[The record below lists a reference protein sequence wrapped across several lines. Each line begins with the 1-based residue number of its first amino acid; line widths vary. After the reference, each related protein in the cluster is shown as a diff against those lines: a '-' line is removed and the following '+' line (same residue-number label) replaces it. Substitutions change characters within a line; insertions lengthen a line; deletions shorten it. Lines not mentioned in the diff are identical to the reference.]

1 MFALVFAPAT
11 VSPLV
16 LRPTRT
22 AYCAADVVKRR
33 RFKKKCHSA
42 VAGRFQTQHK
52 DLSKWAGA
60 PLLASVALNQGKFNP
75 TDPPMHFLMP
85 SDRLSV
91 ASQHLEH
98 LWTAYDLEWPAES

>member
-33 RFKKKCHSA
+33 RFKKK
-42 VAGRFQTQHK
+42 
-52 DLSKWAGA
+52 
-60 PLLASVALNQGKFNP
+60 
-75 TDPPMHFLMP
+75 
-85 SDRLSV
+85 DRLACVGRGPLCCRCSKEQKKTWVWQSIAYMPECNPPYRLEQDALPGSDARSV
-91 ASQHLEH
+91 NFVFLA
-98 LWTAYDLEWPAES
+98 